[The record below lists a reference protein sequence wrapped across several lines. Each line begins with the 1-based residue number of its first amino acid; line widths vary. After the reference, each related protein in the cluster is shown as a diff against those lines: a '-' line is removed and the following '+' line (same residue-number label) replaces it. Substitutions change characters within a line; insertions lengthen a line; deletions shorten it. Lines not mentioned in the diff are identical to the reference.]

1 VDMKS
6 LMTLRAC
13 SRATMSAV
21 AEVLRYNLR
30 HMCQRILPD
39 PDEFFEELLRCYAFI
54 GGEVAVRW
62 LLRDFTAPCEHLEVF
77 VPALQFANMGLQLTH
92 FQRGDLMAVREADEH
107 EDGTMRPNAVER
119 SAVFHTPTG
128 VVTVHES
135 TTDDPL
141 APIAC
146 SQSSVEVTYV
156 NPRYFGHGYPTLL
169 FALRGLLAGWFE
181 GESEYVIHWAGRGM
195 DLRLYAEGWQEYAG
209 LQCPAARWACPAQ
222 GRRFI
227 D

>member
-6 LMTLRAC
+6 MMTLRAC
-13 SRATMSAV
+13 SRATMGAV

-30 HMCQRILPD
+30 KMCESILPD
-39 PDEFFEELLRCYAFI
+39 PDEFFEELLRIYAFI
-54 GGEVAVRW
+54 GGEIAVRW
-62 LLRDFTAPCEHLEVF
+62 LLRDVRVPCNHLEVF
-77 VPALQFANMGLQLTH
+77 VPAMEFANIGVHLTH

-107 EDGTMRPNAVER
+107 EDGTMRPNALER
-119 SAVFHTPTG
+119 RSVFHTPTG
-128 VVTVHES
+128 VVTVYES

-146 SQSSVEVTYV
+146 GHSSVEVAYV

-169 FALRGLLAGWFE
+169 FAYQGLLAGWFE
-181 GESEYVIHWAGRGM
+181 GESEYVIEWAGRGI
-195 DLRLYAEGWQEYAG
+195 DLRLYAEGWREFAG
-209 LQCPAARWACPAQ
+209 LRCPAKRWACPAQ